1 MAAGASCCP
10 SKRPLKP
17 SRAVQ
22 YRCCQVQLRARVTL
36 VVTQLTACAIKPNN
50 QVTNG
55 CQKSPWTSAGAE
67 GPAAFLV
74 CPGDGRRAQ
83 HSLLQLPAGAKGSS
97 DSCCR
102 PVQALGHAAARG
114 SEVSPVRSEQW
125 PENQHPIAS
134 LNHSLSLLMV
144 AGELGTSGRR
154 GIHVEHA
161 SCDFSLSQSWHPD
174 LTGLHSWSLCR
185 GMYET

>member
-1 MAAGASCCP
+1 M
-10 SKRPLKP
+10 
-17 SRAVQ
+17 
-22 YRCCQVQLRARVTL
+22 
-36 VVTQLTACAIKPNN
+36 
-50 QVTNG
+50 
-55 CQKSPWTSAGAE
+55 
-67 GPAAFLV
+67 
-74 CPGDGRRAQ
+74 
-83 HSLLQLPAGAKGSS
+83 
-97 DSCCR
+97 
-102 PVQALGHAAARG
+102 
-114 SEVSPVRSEQW
+114 SPVRSEQW